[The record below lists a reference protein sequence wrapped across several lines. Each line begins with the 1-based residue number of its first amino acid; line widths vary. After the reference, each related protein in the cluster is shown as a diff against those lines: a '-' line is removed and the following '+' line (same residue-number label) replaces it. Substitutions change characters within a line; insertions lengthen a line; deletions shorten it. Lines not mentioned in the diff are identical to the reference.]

1 MQCNAINSKK
11 FLPNTPMVL
20 FFFLFFFFILW
31 ISSLKRP
38 FSVLLRSCMSLV
50 LLVRKHALGAKK
62 QTTPPPLHALV
73 LGLPPPAF

>member
-1 MQCNAINSKK
+1 MQCNAINSKH
-11 FLPNTPMVL
+11 FLPITPMVL
-20 FFFLFFFFILW
+20 LVSFFFFCG
-31 ISSLKRP
+31 SHQLKRP

-62 QTTPPPLHALV
+62 QTTPLPLHALV